1 MITEG
6 LTRSEAAEKH
16 GLTDGALYQALRKE
30 HVIRFKTDVLRAYR
44 ESEAERSLVKVVEL
58 RGTAKSENVQL
69 ESAKTLLSLD
79 DRFTPATKVKHEHS
93 GSVTFTPGYVID
105 LSDTPPPVQSIT
117 DRVVDA
123 EFTEVSE

>member
-16 GLTDGALYQALRKE
+16 GLTDGALYQALRKQ
-30 HVIRFKTDVLRAYR
+30 HVIQFKTDVLREFR
-44 ESEAERSLVKVVEL
+44 EGLAERALVRVDVL
-58 RGTAKSENVQL
+58 SDAAKSENVRL
-69 ESAKTLLSLD
+69 EASKTLLSLD
-79 DRFTPATKVKHEHS
+79 DRFTPATKIKHEHS

-105 LSDTPPPVQSIT
+105 LSDNPPPVQSIT

-123 EFTEVSE
+123 EFIEVSE

>member
-6 LTRSEAAEKH
+6 LTRSEAAKKH
-16 GLTDGALYQALRKE
+16 GMTDHGLYSALCKP
-30 HVIRFKTDVLRAYR
+30 HVIKFKTDVLREFR
-44 ESEAERSLVKVVEL
+44 EGLAERALVRVDVL
-58 RGTAKSENVQL
+58 ADGAKSENVKL
-69 ESAKTLLSLD
+69 EANKTLLSLD
-79 DRFTPATKVKHEHS
+79 DRFTPATKIKHEHS

>member
-30 HVIRFKTDVLRAYR
+30 HVIRFKTDVLREFR
-44 ESEAERSLVKVVEL
+44 EGLAERALVRVDGLSEK
-58 RGTAKSENVQL
+58 ANSENVRL
-69 ESAKTLLSLD
+69 EASKTLLSLD
-79 DRFTPATKVKHEHS
+79 DRFTPATKIKHEHS